1 MNEVFIKKMILKA
14 YGKHI
19 LTICQIMKNELEIRH
34 PYF

>member
-1 MNEVFIKKMILKA
+1 MILKA

-34 PYF
+34 PYLELVSLIF